1 MAQSKL
7 SLLEAAATSAT
18 AAAPSP
24 TATELFVCKDLKN
37 WFFDEENRLLTYKS
51 PWLSYLKFP
60 YTIGISVYTMAA
72 HGFYYVGREDRIQCA
87 FCGVELYNFSP
98 FDDIASLHIQRSP
111 ACPLITSP
119 FDCGNVVGFSRD
131 SLVGELKR
139 AQCMEYHLAR
149 ERKAKDSFALIE
161 QRKVHFASSY
171 EKTADSYRREY
182 VMRRRNEAYNE
193 MKRAEKDILKND
205 RMRDNLLSFV
215 PPNEAVLRYRSNST
229 YNSDEV
235 VKNAKKALQYTRSA
249 SLPAI
254 SPPSLQPLYDEP
266 YDFKKKRSEIDFKS
280 PLRTKNYRQ
289 REQKKFK
296 RKLSLTCIQPLE
308 MLSLSTVSEEEK

>member
-7 SLLEAAATSAT
+7 SSTSSTSAT
-18 AAAPSP
+18 ES
-24 TATELFVCKDLKN
+24 FVREDLKN
-37 WFFDEENRLLTYKS
+37 WFYDEENRLLTYKS
-51 PWLSYLKFP
+51 SWLSYLKFP
-60 YTIGISVYTMAA
+60 YTMGISVYTMAA
-72 HGFYYVGREDRIQCA
+72 HGFYYVGRQDRIQCA
-87 FCGVELYNFSP
+87 FCGIELFNLCP

-131 SLVGELKR
+131 SLVSDLKR
-139 AQCMEYHLAR
+139 AQCMEYHIAR
-149 ERKAKDSFALIE
+149 RRKAQDSFALIE
-161 QRKVHFASSY
+161 QRQIHFASSY
-171 EKTADSYRREY
+171 EKSAECYRREY
-182 VMRRRNEAYNE
+182 VMRRRNEAYSE

-215 PPNEAVLRYRSNST
+215 PPNEAVLRYRANSQ

-235 VKNAKKALQYTRSA
+235 ILNTMKVLKYLRDDK
-249 SLPAI
+249 LPLLA
-254 SPPSLQPLYDEP
+254 PPPPQQSPLYDVP
-266 YDFKKKRSEIDFKS
+266 YDFKKKKSEIDFKS

-296 RKLSLTCIQPLE
+296 RKLSLSCIQPLE
-308 MLSLSTVSEEEK
+308 MLSLSSVAEEPK